1 MNNLTPED
9 QVQEDV
15 ETERRSHFH
24 QGHQRFL
31 DSIHLERRL
40 EGVTETLHPE
50 MVPQM
55 STEGLIRFTHPEKL
69 QSASQTVK
77 NAVVGSCLT
86 PKYLSDQKQADIGEE
101 TDQPQQGL
109 QEEEASGREPLQ

>member
-1 MNNLTPED
+1 MNSLTPED
-9 QVQEDV
+9 QVQEDM

-24 QGHQRFL
+24 RDHRRFL
-31 DSIHLERRL
+31 DPLHLERRL
-40 EGVTETLHPE
+40 EGVTETLHLE

-55 STEGLIRFTHPEKL
+55 STEGLIRFTHTEKL
-69 QSASQTVK
+69 QSASQTIK
-77 NAVVGSCLT
+77 NAVVGSGLT

-101 TDQPQQGL
+101 TYQPRQGL